1 MYGIF
6 PLQEIKSKMN
16 YTKISR
22 QLDDALNQ
30 TRVTN
35 VIGLTRNSHNKAARK
50 VFFFFFYN
58 SEFSYNTTTFILE
71 NHILV
76 TYLCEFEIVKTVCLP
91 FLRLTVNKTEI

>member
-58 SEFSYNTTTFILE
+58 SEFSYNTTTFNIYNQKKSMVLFR
-71 NHILV
+71 LYQKCR
-76 TYLCEFEIVKTVCLP
+76 TKTFIFQFC
-91 FLRLTVNKTEI
+91 